1 MDRNQAA
8 LRVREAYG
16 RVTLGD
22 FDFTAGKRI
31 LRWSVGYAF
40 TPAGILDPPR
50 IPTNPTDRLN
60 IREGRDLVSAE
71 YIKGRHSLTAVYA
84 TGDLP
89 DKVAFRYNAMIAG
102 FDSSLIYAKDVNGR
116 SFGGANFT
124 RVIGEAVE
132 VHGEYGY
139 RAGASA
145 AVIGAQILRCRSG
158 VGFIGEYYWAPGP
171 ARRRYTF
178 LNVGK
183 SRLRNLP
190 GWKEWDLSA
199 SMIAVSDG
207 GVIGVFDVSRRFGN
221 HLTAYLHAE
230 TPGGSKTSQYAMIPY
245 AAITSFGIR
254 VRAMKTT
261 RPVRVLLINLCAA
274 AVVPFLLLFL
284 TNIRDPVE
292 IWTLLFVLARILRT
306 PSDFQRRSCCR
317 RLPWGAS
324 VEAGRSCPPSRWR
337 LRSRPRPVVWWPA

>member
-1 MDRNQAA
+1 MTRRLYLAPMLCCCLLGGETEKRFSASVSEEGEYIADLRTPGSPWANLAVASSSILLRDPDRWTLSASVYAVDETWTRNQAA
-8 LRVREAYG
+8 FRVREAYG

-40 TPAGILDPPR
+40 TPAGILDPIR

-60 IREGRDLVSAE
+60 VREGRDLVSAE

-145 AVIGAQILRCRSG
+145 AVIGGKYALRSG

-171 ARRRYTF
+171 ARRGYTF
-178 LNVGK
+178 FNVGK

-190 GWKEWDLSA
+190 GWKEWDVSA
-199 SMIAVSDG
+199 SIIAVSDG

-221 HLTAYLHAE
+221 HLTAYVHAE

-254 VRAMKTT
+254 VE
-261 RPVRVLLINLCAA
+261 L
-274 AVVPFLLLFL
+274 
-284 TNIRDPVE
+284 
-292 IWTLLFVLARILRT
+292 
-306 PSDFQRRSCCR
+306 
-317 RLPWGAS
+317 
-324 VEAGRSCPPSRWR
+324 
-337 LRSRPRPVVWWPA
+337 